1 MEPAGGRK
9 QNAVV
14 HVRGDSGAELDDLFR
29 NVLNTP
35 EAADKVPSQVPWRKR
50 NMPASFFQEPRISHS
65 RESSAD
71 STNYSGNMSNASHEI
86 ASRSL
91 GPQGMTIAHSRAHSS
106 PASLQEMRNINP
118 QDVIRNQ
125 HLRQQSYDI
134 SDTDNPNLP
143 SGWEMAV
150 TPTGQKYFL
159 DHSNQQTTWEDPR
172 KPQPPSVPNQ
182 LSKPNTN
189 TNNNQV
195 QQIIMQGNGQPLPSM
210 HDLGPLPINWE
221 QAVTPEGEVYFI
233 NHVER
238 TTTWLDPRIAM
249 RAPGT
254 VQAAAAA
261 LQQSQNNSNPP
272 PSHSVATASSTTSL
286 SQQTPQLPPPPPPPP
301 ISPPQPPSQQGGP
314 MTQQQQLQQ
323 KLRLQRVL
331 MERDCLQRQHMRI
344 LQQAQQN
351 PKSLSS
357 CPNLFPRSDRF
368 QNELALR
375 RELRDSLPN
384 NNNNDS
390 ITGGTDP
397 FLSSSNTTNFH
408 RREESG
414 DSGCGLSNV
423 SHPRTP
429 EDLLNTLEDM
439 DSSEAPPTDRK
450 PLDKQAPR
458 PLPPLASM
466 GDFLET
472 LPSTNVDMASMDTMD
487 PSDSGTAVTSMDS
500 DDLVPSLPE
509 ALDSDILS
517 DVGDV
522 GDVNNFLTWL

>member
-1 MEPAGGRK
+1 MEKMESSGGGRPG
-9 QNAVV
+9 AVV

-29 NVLNTP
+29 NVLMNLNTN
-35 EAADKVPSQVPWRKR
+35 EGADKVPQQVPWRKR

-71 STNYSGNMSNASHEI
+71 STNYNSGNVSNTSNEI
-86 ASRSL
+86 VSRNV
-91 GPQGMTIAHSRAHSS
+91 GPPPPALPIIHPRAHSS
-106 PASLQEMRNINP
+106 PASLQEMRSINP

-134 SDTDNPNLP
+134 SDETPLP
-143 SGWEMAV
+143 PGWEMAM
-150 TPTGQKYFL
+150 TPSGQRYFL
-159 DHSNQQTTWEDPR
+159 DHNRQQTTWEDPR
-172 KPQPPSVPNQ
+172 KNPLLANNQ
-182 LSKPNTN
+182 LNKVNTN
-189 TNNNQV
+189 SNNNQV

-210 HDLGPLPINWE
+210 QDLGPLPMNWE
-221 QAVTPEGEVYFI
+221 QAATSEGEVYFI
-233 NHVER
+233 NHLDR
-238 TTTWLDPRIAM
+238 STTWLDPRIAM

-261 LQQSQNNSNPP
+261 LSQSQTNSSPP
-272 PSHSVATASSTTSL
+272 AHPAAQTSTSGQPS
-286 SQQTPQLPPPPPPPP
+286 SQPQSQAPL
-301 ISPPQPPSQQGGP
+301 SPPQGPQPAMSGGP

-331 MERDCLQRQHMRI
+331 MERDCLQRQHMKI

-351 PKSLSS
+351 PKNLSS
-357 CPNLFPRSDRF
+357 CPNLLPWSDRRRE
-368 QNELALR
+368 ELALR
-375 RELRDSLPN
+375 RELRETAPN

-397 FLSSSNTTNFH
+397 FLNSGTSSNFH

-439 DSSEAPPTDRK
+439 DSSDANSAAERKPVEKATVAPP
-450 PLDKQAPR
+450 
-458 PLPPLASM
+458 PPLASM
-466 GDFLET
+466 GDFLES
-472 LPSTNVDMASMDTMD
+472 LPSTNVDMATMD
-487 PSDSGTAVTSMDS
+487 PSESGTNVTSMDS

-509 ALDSDILS
+509 GLGPDILS
-517 DVGDV
+517 DVADV

>member
-1 MEPAGGRK
+1 MEQTGGKR
-9 QNAVV
+9 QNAIV

-29 NVLNTP
+29 NVLNSA
-35 EAADKVPSQVPWRKR
+35 EAADKVPQQVPWRKR

-91 GPQGMTIAHSRAHSS
+91 GPQGMTIAHGRAHSS
-106 PASLQEMRNINP
+106 PASLQEMRSINP

-134 SDTDNPNLP
+134 TDTDGLP

-150 TPTGQKYFL
+150 TPSGQKYFL
-159 DHSNQQTTWEDPR
+159 DHSRQQTTWEDPR
-172 KPQPPSVPNQ
+172 KSGGANQ
-182 LSKPNTN
+182 LSKANTN

-195 QQIIMQGNGQPLPSM
+195 QQIIMQGSGQPLPSM
-210 HDLGPLPINWE
+210 QDLGPLPINWE

-272 PSHSVATASSTTSL
+272 PSHSVATASTTTSL
-286 SQQTPQLPPPPPPPP
+286 SQQSQLQQQAPL
-301 ISPPQPPSQQGGP
+301 SPPQQASQQGGP

-323 KLRLQRVL
+323 KLRLQRVM

-351 PKSLSS
+351 PKNLSS

-397 FLSSSNTTNFH
+397 FLNSGNGSNTTTNFH

-429 EDLLNTLEDM
+429 EDLLSTLEDM
-439 DSSEAPPTDRK
+439 DSSEAPTTERK
-450 PLDKQAPR
+450 PVEKQAQPA
-458 PLPPLASM
+458 LPPLSSM

-472 LPSTNVDMASMDTMD
+472 LPSTNVDMATMD

-500 DDLVPSLPE
+500 DDLVPSIPE
-509 ALDSDILS
+509 ALDSDILN
-517 DVGDV
+517 V
-522 GDVNNFLTWL
+522 GDVNSLLTWL